1 MKVALLWV
9 GKTRNQHM
17 HSLVQDYSKRLEYF
31 CDLSIREVAAA
42 KAENPARIIA
52 LESEGLLKRLTPADF
67 VILLD
72 DHGESLTTR
81 QFAAF
86 LKKHRESCPRP
97 LVFLIGG
104 HEGVS
109 QRLRE
114 RADRTLS
121 LSSMTLT
128 HEFVRPLLLEQ
139 VYRAF
144 SILNGFPYHK

>member
-9 GKTRNQHM
+9 GKTRNPHL
-17 HSLVQDYSKRLEYF
+17 HSLVQDYSKRLAYF

-42 KAENPARIIA
+42 KAENSARIIA
-52 LESEGLLKRLTPADF
+52 LESEGLLKRLTPSDF
-67 VILLD
+67 VVLLD
-72 DHGESLTTR
+72 DHGETLTTR
-81 QFAAF
+81 EFAAF
-86 LKKHRESCPRP
+86 LKKHRDSCPRP

-109 QRLRE
+109 RRLRE